1 MEDDSSA
8 YDGYGEVFRG
18 SLRNNPEQEIKSL
31 RDQTLDCIE
40 QFDLE
45 DVDEDG
51 QYFMSP
57 DESTQLFTYFTMVA
71 AVIEELSIGLLAEEL
86 TDTETST
93 LKSSS
98 EFFERKLTQERRQNL
113 LLHTGIIDE
122 GTHGEM
128 EKLRIRRNSVV
139 HSYRERKFVR
149 DLDKTRNMVN
159 GGYRITE
166 RLWEKF
172 QDG

>member
-1 MEDDSSA
+1 MGDDSSA

-51 QYFMSP
+51 QYFMLP

>member
-1 MEDDSSA
+1 MGDDSSA

-51 QYFMSP
+51 QYFMLP

-128 EKLRIRRNSVV
+128 EKPRIRRNSVV